1 LSLWGWINV
10 CAPTSPVDSAPG
22 GVSVYNE
29 IAADAAQVFAEFG
42 KEIQWKDRAY
52 PALISE
58 PAFSQEFETG
68 GFADAGDFTIKL
80 LRATLLHGIPRLGDR
95 IAFNGEDYR
104 VVRVTDRP
112 PHPLI
117 ILVLSTPDA

>member
-1 LSLWGWINV
+1 VPPQSD
-10 CAPTSPVDSAPG
+10 PVDSPSG
-22 GVSVYNE
+22 GVSVHNE
-29 IAADAAQVFAEFG
+29 IAADAAQIFTEFG
-42 KEIQWKDRAY
+42 KEIRWKERPY

-68 GFADAGDFTIKL
+68 GIADTGDFTIKL
-80 LRATLLHGIPRLGDR
+80 LRSTLLHGIPKLGER
-95 IAFNGEDYR
+95 ITFNGEDYR

-117 ILVLSTPDA
+117 ILVLSSPDA